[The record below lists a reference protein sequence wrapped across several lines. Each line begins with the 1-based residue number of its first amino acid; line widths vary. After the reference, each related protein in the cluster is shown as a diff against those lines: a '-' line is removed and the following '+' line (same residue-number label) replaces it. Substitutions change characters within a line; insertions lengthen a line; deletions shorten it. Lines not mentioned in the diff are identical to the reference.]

1 MSAGH
6 QEPDNRR
13 RRPGG
18 HMPRAERPLDLDGS
32 ALGEFAFD
40 LRRLREKAGRPTYRA
55 LAAQAH
61 FSSTTLSDA
70 AGGKRLPSLAVT
82 LAFVRCCGGDVE
94 EWEQRW
100 HAVRAEVEAQPAT
113 PDAADTGAP
122 YVGLASYEVADADRY
137 VGREQLV
144 ADLVARVG
152 RQRFTAV
159 FGPSGS
165 GKSSAL
171 RAGLIPA
178 LAGDTALLTP
188 GPNPVAA
195 LAGIDAETVV

>member
-1 MSAGH
+1 
-6 QEPDNRR
+6 
-13 RRPGG
+13 
-18 HMPRAERPLDLDGS
+18 MPRAERPLDLDGS

-40 LRRLREKAGRPTYRA
+40 LRKLRDQAGRPTYRA

-113 PDAADTGAP
+113 PDDADTAAP

-144 ADLVARVG
+144 SD
-152 RQRFTAV
+152 
-159 FGPSGS
+159 
-165 GKSSAL
+165 
-171 RAGLIPA
+171 
-178 LAGDTALLTP
+178 
-188 GPNPVAA
+188 
-195 LAGIDAETVV
+195 